1 MSEHR
6 SNEVTYTL
14 GKSMKA
20 ALMLED
26 LRKQK
31 ECSLYPDCAC
41 HQTLVRFQEKL
52 PDAGIV
58 WTTDELSGIE
68 TVIFCSLECLSR
80 YCPDP
85 VVKAYAQRQ
94 LSNPWWDAQRR
105 IEELTE
111 PDCARIAAGGRR

>member
-41 HQTLVRFQEKL
+41 HTQ
-52 PDAGIV
+52 G
-58 WTTDELSGIE
+58 GGE
-68 TVIFCSLECLSR
+68 TAESIHLDVAPFR
-80 YCPDP
+80 
-85 VVKAYAQRQ
+85 
-94 LSNPWWDAQRR
+94 
-105 IEELTE
+105 
-111 PDCARIAAGGRR
+111 